1 MFLIKQL
8 RTYHQI
14 GLPSQV
20 CEAIFSLM
28 GTLSVDTGGL
38 ARRSRAYHLGLIGL
52 VVSFIGLAVTIFV
65 PMVMDARQPPR
76 ELSDVLA
83 DTAIKIKE
91 RVTNQKAA
99 TPPPETNWRMIA
111 IISASVVGFIG
122 AVLGVIS
129 WIRREDLRLSQAAIG
144 VGVIAIAFHHI
155 LAAVVVIIA
164 LALIGKFLS
173 NFLDIG

>member
-1 MFLIKQL
+1 
-8 RTYHQI
+8 
-14 GLPSQV
+14 
-20 CEAIFSLM
+20 M

-38 ARRSRAYHLGLIGL
+38 ARKSRAYYLGLIGL
-52 VVSFIGLAVTIFV
+52 VVSFIGLALTIFV
-65 PMVMDARQPPR
+65 PMVIDAQQPPR

-91 RVTNQKAA
+91 RVTNQTVA
-99 TPPPETNWRMIA
+99 PPPSETNWRMIA
-111 IISASVVGFIG
+111 ITSASVIGFTG

-144 VGVIAIAFHHI
+144 VGVITIAFHHI

-164 LALIGKFLS
+164 LYLIARFLS
-173 NFLDIG
+173 GFLDIS